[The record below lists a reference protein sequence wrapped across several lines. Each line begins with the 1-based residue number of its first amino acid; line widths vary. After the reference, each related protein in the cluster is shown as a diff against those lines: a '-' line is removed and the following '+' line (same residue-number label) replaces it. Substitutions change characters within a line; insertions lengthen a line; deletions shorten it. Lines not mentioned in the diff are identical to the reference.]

1 MATIK
6 AVFKAVDEISEKFDS
21 MTRSGERAL
30 EAFEDVGAAAD
41 GALGRAST
49 TASETAQSLGEAAD
63 AADRAADEVGKFG
76 EQSEQAGGQGEEFG
90 KKSGDAIKSLKEILF
105 SAGIVAGL
113 KQIGEAF
120 VECAKDSIEFESA
133 ITGVFKTVD
142 GTDEQLA
149 AITAE
154 VKDLSTEIPATTTE
168 IAAVAEAAGQL
179 GIATD
184 DVMEFTEVMINLG
197 ESTNLSADEAASAL
211 AKFSN
216 ITGTSAEDY
225 ERLGST
231 IVALGNNF
239 ATTEA
244 DITAMATRMA
254 SAGTLAGMTEA
265 DILALASSLSSV
277 GIEADAGGSA
287 MSTLMSKMQL
297 AVETGNEQLEQFASV
312 SGYTASEFQQ
322 AWGEDAAGALYAFIS
337 GLNDTERN
345 GASATAVLDEMGITE
360 IRLSN
365 AIKALAN
372 DSDNLGNALDFASNA
387 WEENSALAK
396 EAGTRYGTLESKLA
410 MTKNAANNLSVAVGD
425 VFNPV
430 IADGSEFLTDM
441 LNGLTA
447 FVEENPAVVAAV
459 TAIAIGVGVF
469 AAALAGYTLA
479 TNIASVATAAWN
491 AILAMNPVFLIIMGV
506 VALTAAVVAL
516 VAVLASQNDEYEEM
530 TATSKDTYDQLQELN
545 AEYEEACAVYG
556 ETSEE
561 ASRLRYEMEELE
573 AEFEANRQTVEEF
586 VAECEELVSSHN
598 ELMDS
603 YNSTTSELRQ
613 NELGTLALIQKL
625 EDLASQNVKT
635 AATEEQMRAIIQ
647 QLNADLP
654 ELALSYED
662 VATNVDAAVDAMRR
676 AAEEQAKTEM
686 QTEQQQAYV
695 DLLKDQAALEE
706 QIAKAEANLAAERER
721 LGMYQDSTG
730 AWTNG
735 WYMEE
740 SPWADWTTDLDEYG
754 DALTSLE
761 TAYAENQAAIA
772 GIEEEWEEV
781 AQAALEAEEA
791 VVSYEDAMS
800 TAVEVVKTDL
810 EALCEEYDAA
820 YESARESIDGQI
832 GLFETMKTESA
843 LSVEE
848 MGAALQSQA
857 EYLALYTENLQKASE
872 YGISDGLVQ
881 SLSDGSAESAGY
893 IDAIIAEVERLG
905 PGTEAANAF
914 VEDFNA
920 KFSEVDQ
927 AKDEFAANVAAME
940 TDFDA
945 RMGEIEARMTT
956 AVDNMNMETDAAAAA
971 RATITAYC
979 DTIRSMTGEASSAA
993 AAVASAAAQHLS
1005 GSGYTTVPGHAEGTT
1020 YAEDV
1025 FVAGEEGPELIIGA
1039 RGSTVFPA
1047 EETSRILAAV
1057 ERPVET
1063 SGGAVVYESAPET
1076 GSGETGSGERTVKLE
1091 INGGGAITVDKG
1103 ADKSTI
1109 LQVLVENVKPVL
1121 MGIIREEILEEGE
1134 MTYAY

>member
-1 MATIK
+1 MAATLNII
-6 AVFKAVDEISEKFDS
+6 FRAVDEISAKFDA
-21 MTRSGERAL
+21 MTRSGEDAL
-30 EAFEDVGAAAD
+30 GAFEDVGTAAD
-41 GALGRAST
+41 GALSRASK
-49 TASETAQSLGEAAD
+49 TASGTAKSLDETAD
-63 AADRAADEVGKFG
+63 AADRAADEVREYG
-76 EQSEQAGGQGEEFG
+76 EQSEKAGQQGEEFG
-90 KKSGDAIKSLKEILF
+90 QKSGDAIKSLSEILV
-105 SAGIVAGL
+105 SAGIVKAL
-113 KQIGEAF
+113 KEIGEAF

-149 AITAE
+149 AISAE
-154 VKDLSTEIPATTTE
+154 VKALSTEIPATTTE

-184 DVMEFTEVMINLG
+184 DVMSFTEVMINLG
-197 ESTNLSADEAASAL
+197 EATNLSSDEAASAL

-216 ITGTSAEDY
+216 ITGTAAEDY

-254 SAGTLAGMTEA
+254 SAGNLAGMTEA
-265 DILALASSLSSV
+265 DILALAASLSSV

-287 MSTLMSKMQL
+287 MSTLMAQMQL
-297 AVETGNEQLEQFASV
+297 AVETGSEQLENFASV
-312 SGYTASEFQQ
+312 AGYTASDFQQ
-322 AWGEDAAGALYAFIS
+322 KWGQDAAGALYAFIA

-365 AIKALAN
+365 AIKALASN
-372 DSDNLGNALDFASNA
+372 SDNLSYALSFSANA
-387 WEENSALAK
+387 WDENSALAK

-410 MTKNAANNLSVAVGD
+410 MTKNAANNLSIAIGD

-430 IADGSEFLTDM
+430 IADGSELLTDM

-447 FVEENPAVVAAV
+447 FVEENPEVVAAV
-459 TAIAIGVGVF
+459 TAVAVGVGVF

-479 TNIASVATAAWN
+479 TNIAKVATAAWN
-491 AILAMNPVFLIIMGV
+491 AVLAMNPVVLIVMGV

-545 AEYEEACAVYG
+545 AEYEEACATYG

-561 ASRLRYEMEELE
+561 ASRLRYEMEALE

-586 VAECEELVSSHN
+586 VAECDALMESHN
-598 ELMDS
+598 GLMDS
-603 YNSTTSELRQ
+603 YNSTKTELKE

-625 EDLASQNVKT
+625 EDLATTNDRT
-635 AATEEQMRAIIQ
+635 AASEEQMKAIIAELNE
-647 QLNADLP
+647 QLPD
-654 ELALSYED
+654 LALSYDD
-662 VATNVDAAVDAMRR
+662 VTSSVDATVEAMRK
-676 AAEEQAKTEM
+676 AAEAQAEQERH
-686 QTEQQQAYV
+686 QEQQQAYV

-706 QIAKAEANLAAERER
+706 QIAKAEANLNAERER
-721 LGMYQDSTG
+721 TGMQQQADGTWSS
-730 AWTNG
+730 
-735 WYMEE
+735 WYTED
-740 SPWADWTTDLDEYG
+740 SPWASWTTDLDEYKG
-754 DALTSLE
+754 ALTDLE
-761 TAYAENQAAIA
+761 SAYAENQAAIA
-772 GIEEEWEEV
+772 EIEAEWEEV

-791 VVSYEDAMS
+791 TVSYEDALS
-800 TAVEVVKTDL
+800 SAVEVVKTDL
-810 EALCEEYDAA
+810 NALCEEYDAA
-820 YESARESIDGQI
+820 YEAARESIDGQI

-905 PGTEAANAF
+905 PGTEAAEAF
-914 VEDFNA
+914 VNDFNT
-920 KFSEVDQ
+920 KFAEVDQ

-945 RMGEIEARMTT
+945 RMAEIEARMNT

-979 DTIRSMTGEASSAA
+979 NTIRSMVGEAESAA
-993 AAVASAAAQHLS
+993 AAVSAAAARNLGGVS
-1005 GSGYTTVPGHAEGTT
+1005 VPVVEGNAEGTT
-1020 YAEDV
+1020 DAADV
-1025 FVAGEEGPELIIGA
+1025 FVAGEEGPELIVGA
-1039 RGSTVFPA
+1039 GGSTVFPA

-1057 ERPVET
+1057 EQNPI
-1063 SGGAVVYESAPET
+1063 ET
-1076 GSGETGSGERTVKLE
+1076 GSSPANMETDADTAGASGGERHITLD
-1091 INGGGAITVDKG
+1091 INGGGSINVPAGTDRG
-1103 ADKSTI
+1103 SI
-1109 LQVLVENVKPVL
+1109 LQILVENVKPVL
-1121 MGIIREEILEEGE
+1121 MNLIKEEILEEGE
-1134 MTYAY
+1134 LSYEY